1 MRIAIDADQ
10 VLFDFLSTWH
20 AVAENTLNRELV
32 ERNQSYHLIARYGL
46 SMAEY
51 HRCWAMFN
59 RWDVWKDCPVIPD
72 ALEAVNAWLEADH
85 EVFVISAVD
94 VEARKARQ
102 RALDKLGL
110 RQVRLMGVGFGGSK
124 FDPLRILKP
133 EIFADD
139 LWVHCREAVDAGV
152 PRVVRIRANH
162 DGGGDPVPGVPVL
175 ESVGEIFVKQRNCRV
190 G

>member
-20 AVAENTLNRELV
+20 TFAENTLKRELV

-46 SMAEY
+46 SMAEFV
-51 HRCWAMFN
+51 RCCTMFDL
-59 RWDVWKDCPVIPD
+59 RDAWKDCPVIPE
-72 ALEAVNAWLEADH
+72 ALEAVQAWLEADH
-85 EVFVISAVD
+85 EVFVISAVS
-94 VEARKARQ
+94 VKARKSRQ
-102 RALDKLGL
+102 KVLDKLGL

-139 LWVHCREAVDAGV
+139 LWAHCREAVDAGV
-152 PRVVRIRANH
+152 PRVARIRGNH
-162 DGGGDPVPGVPVL
+162 DGGGGPVPGVPVL
-175 ESVGEIFVKQRNCRV
+175 ENIGELVIEQQNDHI